1 MRWAAQ
7 QCDKKTGA
15 PRDDGI
21 EENGINIYEKKK
33 IRVTPEQWERVNEEA
48 QQREISPNRLFI
60 ELVHVEAIECRECPR
75 AKAEIYLLR
84 STMLAAQAGPRAQIG
99 GSLMNVSERRSM
111 TAIKPLRAGFCR
123 TSG

>member
-1 MRWAAQ
+1 MLHSRPHMRWAAQ

-21 EENGINIYEKKK
+21 EENGMNIYEKKK

-60 ELVHVEAIECRECPR
+60 ELVHVEAIE
-75 AKAEIYLLR
+75 
-84 STMLAAQAGPRAQIG
+84 
-99 GSLMNVSERRSM
+99 
-111 TAIKPLRAGFCR
+111 
-123 TSG
+123 